1 MYLDLAYGGVD
12 TTDMSTIKS
21 TLSEE
26 NAALLDE
33 LLAEIAD
40 LKQQIASG
48 ELVVSNYEGFG
59 PQA

>member
-1 MYLDLAYGGVD
+1 
-12 TTDMSTIKS
+12 MSTIKS